1 MTRLARE
8 CRTLTGPR
16 RLVNRK
22 SGKALS
28 VLGKSTDEDSYI
40 VQWEYDSDPSQQWI
54 LERP

>member
-1 MTRLARE
+1 MTHLACE
-8 CRTLTGPR
+8 GRTLRGAR

-28 VLGKSTDEDSYI
+28 VLGKSTDEESYI
-40 VQWEYDSDPSQQWI
+40 VPWEYDGDPSQQWI

>member
-1 MTRLARE
+1 
-8 CRTLTGPR
+8 
-16 RLVNRK
+16 VNRK

-40 VQWEYDSDPSQQWI
+40 VQWKYDGDPSQQWI